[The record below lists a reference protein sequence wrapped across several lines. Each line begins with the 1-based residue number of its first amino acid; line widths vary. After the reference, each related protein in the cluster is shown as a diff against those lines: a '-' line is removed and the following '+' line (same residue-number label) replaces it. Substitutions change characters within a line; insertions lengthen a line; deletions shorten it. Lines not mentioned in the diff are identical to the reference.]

1 MFADVIAQ
9 VDGGAAE
16 GGCGDFGLVSIFFG
30 DDVAVES
37 IAAESAADVQEFG
50 GRAEG
55 FEMAGGAEGFGAP
68 MGIVKDERQGADQ
81 ESGGGCGKK
90 TACCHF
96 RHVSTKY
103 GQNRADQSRQR
114 P

>member
-1 MFADVIAQ
+1 MFAQVIAQ

-16 GGCGDFGLVSIFFG
+16 GGGGDFGLVGVFFG
-30 DDVAVES
+30 DDIAVES

-55 FEMAGGAEGFGAP
+55 FEMAGGAEGFGAA
-68 MGIVKDERQGADQ
+68 MGIVNDEREGSDQ
-81 ESGGGCGKK
+81 ESGGGRGKK
-90 TACCHF
+90 TTGGHF

-103 GQNRADQSRQR
+103 GQNRADQSR
-114 P
+114 